1 MTVTVTADITVDTGD
16 LRNALDAVLPHA
28 EPNKTGDLDAQHR
41 VRFIA
46 DKHHIYVTASNGAT
60 AACAIVSIEEDSRTE
75 KFAPEDGPLRWD
87 LTPRQGRLILQ
98 QFKAKATDPE
108 GIEQIVCFHISVGQ
122 HIELEDA
129 GGLFAG
135 ETVSFPYVEP
145 TSGVDVVAVVGRALA
160 SAGASPVGKQLVSD
174 GQTLKLFRAA
184 SAAYGQPLVISS
196 SGTDE
201 SRAFTVEC
209 GESFL
214 GVISSRHHDDDSL
227 ARRQAWR
234 LSWLERLGKSA
245 RTLVSA

>member
-1 MTVTVTADITVDTGD
+1 MTVTVQADITVDTGD

-75 KFAPEDGPLRWD
+75 KFAPEDGPLKWD

-98 QFKAKATDPE
+98 QFKAKKTDPE
-108 GIEQIVCFHISVGQ
+108 GIEQTVCFHVGVG
-122 HIELEDA
+122 HSIELEDT

-145 TSGVDVVAVVGRALA
+145 SAGVDVVAVVGRAIA
-160 SAGASPVGKQLVSD
+160 SAGSSPMGKQLVSD
-174 GQTLKLFRAA
+174 GQTLSLFKAA
-184 SAAYGQPLVISS
+184 SDAYKQPVVMSG
-196 SGTDE
+196 SGTEE
-201 SRAFTVEC
+201 SRAFVVEC
-209 GESFL
+209 GDSFL
-214 GVISSRHHDDDSL
+214 GVISSRHNDDDSL

-234 LSWLERLGKSA
+234 LQWLERLNQSV
-245 RTLVSA
+245 RTLASA